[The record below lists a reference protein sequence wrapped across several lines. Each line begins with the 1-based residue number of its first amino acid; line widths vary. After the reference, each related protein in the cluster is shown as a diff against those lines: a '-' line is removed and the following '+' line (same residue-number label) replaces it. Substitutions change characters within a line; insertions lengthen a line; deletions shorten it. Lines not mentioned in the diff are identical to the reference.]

1 MRPKYRE
8 LLIFGLLLFAG
19 LVLLPLCIYIVGVNI
34 IGEYS
39 PEAGM
44 SGLLL
49 AIWGDLARARIG
61 AWILVLSPWM
71 VIQLIRLC
79 VRLWRGG
86 QRTINAAQS

>member
-1 MRPKYRE
+1 MRPRSRE
-8 LLIFGLLLFAG
+8 LLIFGLLFLAG
-19 LVLLPLCIYIVGVNI
+19 LVLLPICIYVVGVNI

-44 SGLLL
+44 AGLLL

-61 AWILVLSPWM
+61 AWILVLSPWL
-71 VIQLIRLC
+71 VIQLIRLF

-86 QRTINAAQS
+86 QRTISPV